1 MNTIEQVTSAFTEL
15 DHLRSKDEAN
25 ENMIRL
31 LNEQNE
37 LLSMEM
43 SKMASDHAT
52 ELRKTKQRCDLAVR
66 REAEIE
72 GLLSTVAADLSSIA
86 GRVLA
91 VMRKR
96 EGDKTPAVMPERGP
110 GPVSSHP
117 LLPTVDP
124 EVAAFAPRPGR
135 VIPEDDDEM
144 VQDVRQMVRNLPAHR
159 AGSAGR

>member
-43 SKMASDHAT
+43 IKMASDHAT

-96 EGDKTPAVMPERGP
+96 SCLLISRNPCCWRLLLMLELQRAPA
-110 GPVSSHP
+110 
-117 LLPTVDP
+117 
-124 EVAAFAPRPGR
+124 A
-135 VIPEDDDEM
+135 
-144 VQDVRQMVRNLPAHR
+144 
-159 AGSAGR
+159 